1 MTIQTDGQYE
11 NEVLLRLDHV
21 EKRFGRNASPV
32 LGPVSMTV
40 SAREIV
46 GIRGANGA
54 GKSTLLNLIAG
65 VYAPDA
71 GTITYGQGVKGSTGF
86 VPQELTLYETLSGN
100 ENLTFYGI
108 SQGLGGR
115 AIRVRRKWLL
125 QELNLSDKA
134 KVRVQS
140 YSGGMKR
147 RLHLAT
153 ALMVTPRLLLLDEP
167 TVGAD
172 EASAAAILKL
182 IKHLTTLQ
190 CGIILVSHREGD
202 LETVCDRVLV
212 LREGCFS

>member
-1 MTIQTDGQYE
+1 MEHAVQADTG
-11 NEVLLRLDHV
+11 VLLTLDKV
-21 EKRFGRNASPV
+21 EKRFNRNASPV

-40 SAREIV
+40 SAGEIV

-54 GKSTLLNLIAG
+54 GKSTLLNVIAG

-71 GTITYGQGVKGSTGF
+71 GSITYAKGVRGATGF
-86 VPQELTLYETLSGN
+86 VPQELTLYETLTGN

-108 SQGLGGR
+108 AQGLPR
-115 AIRVRRKWLL
+115 KAIRVRRAWLL
-125 QELNLSDKA
+125 KELLLSDKA
-134 KVRVQS
+134 KTRVQS

-172 EASAAAILKL
+172 EQSVSVILHL
-182 IKHLTTLQ
+182 IQHLKTLG

-202 LETVCDRVLV
+202 LESVCDRVLF
-212 LREGCFS
+212 LDKGGFR

>member
-1 MTIQTDGQYE
+1 MTESAQVNTG
-11 NEVLLRLDHV
+11 VLLTLDHV
-21 EKRFGRNASPV
+21 EKRFDRNASPV

-40 SAREIV
+40 SAGEIV
-46 GIRGANGA
+46 GIRGSNGA

-65 VYAPDA
+65 VYTPDG
-71 GTITYGQGVKGSTGF
+71 GTLSYGAGVKGATGF

-108 SQGLGGR
+108 AQGLSGK

-125 QELNLSDKA
+125 NELGLADKA
-134 KVRVQS
+134 RVRVSS

-172 EASAAAILKL
+172 GKSAEAILRL
-182 IKHLTTLQ
+182 IRHLTTLQ
-190 CGIILVSHREGD
+190 CGILLVSHREGD
-202 LETVCDRVLV
+202 LEAVCDRVLV
-212 LREGCFS
+212 LEEGRFL